1 MRGDTMFSDTV
12 RMEISRAYNLYN
24 EGTITL
30 EQRESMIQEAKDQE
44 YRESVFDID
53 SIDPYLSPTEQLQEI
68 KKLCYEKC
76 AAGEISVF
84 ERERLVNEYSE
95 AYKDKIYTE
104 AVTARQSASVDND
117 TATALLVS
125 AGAVIAGFK
134 AITHTMFVAKRAN
147 LFTKYPELR
156 DCANRIK
163 SLQSIIKKEYKALKS
178 KNRKL
183 SMAYSKNYQKLQV
196 DTKNVRL
203 GTDYDGNLTVQV
215 DNDYSVVDR
224 DDLSKSEKKQK
235 WQDTAELAEVQRS
248 MKKLQE
254 SINEL
259 KFLNKKLTRIVKKA
273 IKEKKDIPEQDIV
286 ELRKSVE
293 RCEKIHFNAKK
304 KGRV

>member
-12 RMEISRAYNLYN
+12 RNEISRAYNLYK
-24 EGTITL
+24 EGAITL
-30 EQRESMIQEAKDQE
+30 EQRENMIQEAKDQE

-104 AVTARQSASVDND
+104 DVTVRSSAKVDSEAAELIA
-117 TATALLVS
+117 ATAVLI
-125 AGAVIAGFK
+125 GGFK
-134 AITHTMFVAKRAN
+134 SITQIIFIAKRSK
-147 LFTKYPELR
+147 LFTKYPELK
-156 DCANRIK
+156 DAAVRIK
-163 SLQSIIKKEYKALKS
+163 TLQKTIRKEYSALKS

-183 SMAYSKNYQKLQV
+183 SIAYSKNYQKLQV
-196 DTKNVRL
+196 DNRNVRI
-203 GTDYDGNLTVQV
+203 GTDYNGDLSVRV
-215 DNDYSVVDR
+215 DQDYSVVDR

-235 WQDTAELAEVQRS
+235 FQDTVELADVQSS
-248 MKKLQE
+248 MKKLKE

-259 KFLNKKLTRIVKKA
+259 KFLNKKLTRIVRKA
-273 IKEKKDIPEQDIV
+273 LKEKKDIPEQDIV
-286 ELRKSVE
+286 ELRKAVE
-293 RCEKIHFNAKK
+293 KCEKLHFKTTK
-304 KGRV
+304 KGRA

>member
-1 MRGDTMFSDTV
+1 MFSDTV

-84 ERERLVNEYSE
+84 ERERLVNEYTE

-104 AVTARQSASVDND
+104 AVTVRSSASVDND

-196 DTKNVRL
+196 DNRNVRI
-203 GTDYDGNLTVQV
+203 GTDYNGNLAVQV
-215 DNDYSVVDR
+215 DQDYSVVDR

-293 RCEKIHFNAKK
+293 RCEKIHFNSKK
-304 KGRV
+304 KGRA

>member
-84 ERERLVNEYSE
+84 ERERLVNEYTE

-104 AVTARQSASVDND
+104 MTVSSSSTVDGDVVASAVAGAAVVIVGFKSINHL
-117 TATALLVS
+117 LLVAQRS
-125 AGAVIAGFK
+125 KIYS
-134 AITHTMFVAKRAN
+134 R
-147 LFTKYPELR
+147 YPELK
-156 DCANRIK
+156 DCGNRIK
-163 SLQSIIKKEYKALKS
+163 NLQKTIRKEYRVLSK
-178 KNRKL
+178 KNRQL
-183 SMAYSKNYQKLQV
+183 SREYNRNYKRLQV
-196 DTKNVRL
+196 DTSEFKVSTNS
-203 GTDYDGNLTVQV
+203 DGDLTVKV
-215 DNDYSVVDR
+215 DNDYSMQDR
-224 DDLSKSEKKQK
+224 NDLSRSEKKQQRIDIK
-235 WQDTAELAEVQRS
+235 ELAEVQNS
-248 MKKLQE
+248 LKILNE

-259 KFLNKKLTRIVKKA
+259 KFLNKKMTRI
-273 IKEKKDIPEQDIV
+273 IKRAAKTKRDIPEQDIV
-286 ELRKSVE
+286 ELRKAVE
-293 RCEKIHFNAKK
+293 KCEKLHWDAKR